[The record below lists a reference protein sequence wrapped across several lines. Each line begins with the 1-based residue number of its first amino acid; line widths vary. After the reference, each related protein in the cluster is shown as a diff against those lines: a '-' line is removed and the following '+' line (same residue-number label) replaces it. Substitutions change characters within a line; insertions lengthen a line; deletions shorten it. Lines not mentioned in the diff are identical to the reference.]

1 MKRILI
7 MLIPFMLIGCDSGPP
22 EWKQKG
28 CYDSYNWAAASQ
40 LGFSDCNTFGK
51 YQGSGFYD
59 VSDWKNQANLDQW
72 KDANKAG
79 FNSKSEWKASKEGGF
94 FNRNAY
100 LRAKELGIKT
110 LLELIEYDKNEMKFS
125 GLRTAGA
132 YYAGNEMCQEIS
144 QYLYP
149 TTGNYSDQRMLISF
163 IDLFRLKNISDMLEI
178 NPLNN
183 EESKAFKYAK
193 SNEIG
198 DFYNQLS
205 VNATNQKW
213 LMDYLTNNC
222 SPRIIQ
228 ICSIS
233 RAKKDRAVVKI
244 CDDLSAYGL

>member
-1 MKRILI
+1 MKNIQIIIALTV
-7 MLIPFMLIGCDSGPP
+7 LIGCDSGPP

-28 CYDSYNWAAASQ
+28 CYDSYNWAAATQ

-94 FNRNAY
+94 FNRDDY
-100 LRAKELGIKT
+100 MRAKELGIKT
-110 LLELIEYDKNEMKFS
+110 WVELMEYDMNEMKFS

-144 QYLYP
+144 LQLFP
-149 TTGNYSDQRMLISF
+149 TTSDYSSQRMYISF
-163 IDLFRLKNISDMLEI
+163 IDLFRLKNISDMSEI

-193 SNEIG
+193 SNEFG
-198 DFYNQLS
+198 DFYNQLR
-205 VNATNQKW
+205 VNATNKKW

-244 CDDLSAYGL
+244 CDDLSEYGL